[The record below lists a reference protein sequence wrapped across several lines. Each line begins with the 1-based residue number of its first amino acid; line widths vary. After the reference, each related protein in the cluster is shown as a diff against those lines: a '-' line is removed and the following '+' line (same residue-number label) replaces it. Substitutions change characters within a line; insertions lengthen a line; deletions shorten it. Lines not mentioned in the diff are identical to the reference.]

1 MRSIPANQ
9 SRAVLFAI
17 DAHMFFFV
25 FFARPCQRATDGR
38 YLVLFFLV
46 YLVFVVAG
54 LGWLEPRPSFIRH
67 GSLISQPLK
76 ALCKSS
82 RCKWSLCKWA
92 VCKRVGPF
100 PVASSIGFF
109 SASTVFFSIIFFSFF
124 FFLFRKAA
132 STKEKKKILKKK
144 SFQNE
149 IQLNG
154 LDSGRD
160 LERSSGLGTKIS
172 NNKKKPRNQS
182 KESRHAQF
190 LIGIQRKKKKIR
202 CPFRWFF
209 FCSTEWT
216 LLQKNPVKSGKT
228 R

>member
-1 MRSIPANQ
+1 MGLSFRNRSRRYANQ
-9 SRAVLFAI
+9 V
-17 DAHMFFFV
+17 DANDLYANELYANESV
-25 FFARPCQRATDGR
+25 
-38 YLVLFFLV
+38 
-46 YLVFVVAG
+46 
-54 LGWLEPRPSFIRH
+54 PSQWH
-67 GSLISQPLK
+67 LPS
-76 ALCKSS
+76 
-82 RCKWSLCKWA
+82 
-92 VCKRVGPF
+92 
-100 PVASSIGFF
+100 GFF
-109 SASTVFFSIIFFSFF
+109 RPLRFFSIIFFSFF

-209 FCSTEWT
+209 FVQRNGRYC
-216 LLQKNPVKSGKT
+216 KKI